1 MSKDA
6 RTLPDD
12 PAKLKAMVLQY
23 QQTIAQH
30 HSVVAQYEQTVQSQ
44 QTKLE
49 QQEHRIAQLLRRLF
63 GPKQERVDPDQL
75 TLFDR
80 EDMEQIAA
88 ESGSGDRGKEK
99 RGTGKRR
106 RGHGRRPLPKNWP
119 RETIVHEL
127 SEEDRQCPCCG
138 EQRQEIGR
146 ETSEQAEYI
155 PAHCKVLVHERVKYA
170 CRKCE
175 EHVAIAAK
183 PPQPIEKGLPGPGL
197 LAQTVLGKYGD
208 HLPLY
213 RLEDIL
219 ARHGWPVRRS
229 TLCGWIAAAA
239 DLCEPFYRRMCEL
252 VLQSKVVHTDDTTV
266 KLLDPLLGHA
276 REARFWAYIGDKL
289 HPYWAYDFTPNRK
302 RDGPAKFLDG
312 YEGYLQAD
320 AYGGYDGIFLQSQGK
335 IQEVACWAHCR
346 RYWWEARTTDSR
358 RAHEALAYIARLNQ
372 VETPLVDKT
381 PHERFAARRDHA
393 RPVLAEFHAW
403 LDSQEGGVLPKSPI
417 GKAVTYTRNQWEA
430 LCRYTDDG
438 DLAIDNN
445 LAERAMKIPALGRK
459 NWLFVASESGGR
471 RAAILFSLVASCKAN
486 HVEPFAYLRDLFTR
500 LPAIST
506 SDQLDPLLPDRWLQA
521 NPLHRWDIADQR
533 KQERQAKR
541 RRK

>member
-1 MSKDA
+1 MSNDA

-12 PAKLKAMVLQY
+12 PAKLKAMLLQY
-23 QQTIAQH
+23 Q
-30 HSVVAQYEQTVQSQ
+30 SVVAQYEETIQTQ

-49 QQEHRIAQLLRRLF
+49 QHEQRIAQLLRRLF
-63 GPKQERVDPDQL
+63 GPKQERIDPDQL

-80 EDMEQIAA
+80 EDLEEIAA
-88 ESGSGDRGKEK
+88 EAGDSGPDERKPGAR
-99 RGTGKRR
+99 KRR
-106 RGHGRRPLPKNWP
+106 RGHGRRPLPKHWP

-127 SEEDRQCPCCG
+127 TEAERQCPCCG
-138 EQRQEIGR
+138 GLRQEIGR
-146 ETSEQAEYI
+146 ESSEQAEYV

-183 PPQPIEKGLPGPGL
+183 PPQPIHKGLPGAGL

-219 ARHGWPVRRS
+219 ARHGWTVRRS
-229 TLCGWIAAAA
+229 TLCGWIASAA
-239 DLCEPFYRRMCEL
+239 DLCDPLYRRMCEL
-252 VLQSKVVHTDDTTV
+252 ALQSRVLHTDDTTV

-289 HPYWAYDFTPNRK
+289 HPYTAYDFTPNRK

-320 AYGGYDGIFLQSQGK
+320 AYGGYDGIFLESKGK
-335 IQEVACWAHCR
+335 IREVACWAHCR
-346 RYWWEARTTDSR
+346 RYWWEAKTTDSR
-358 RAHEALAYIARLNQ
+358 RAHEALSYIARLYQ
-372 VETPLVDKT
+372 LEKELADKASL
-381 PHERFAARRDHA
+381 ERGKLRREHA
-393 RPVLAEFHAW
+393 LPILGEFRTW
-403 LDSQEGGVLPKSPI
+403 LDEEATSVLPKSAI
-417 GKAVTYTRNQWEA
+417 GKAFTYTRNQWEA

-445 LAERAMKIPALGRK
+445 RAERAVKIPALGRK
-459 NWLFVASESGGR
+459 NWLFVASETGGR

-486 HVEPFAYLRDLFTR
+486 RVEPFAYLRDLFTR
-500 LPAIST
+500 LPAVST
-506 SDQLDPLLPDRWLQA
+506 PDQLDALLPDRWLQA
-521 NPLHRWDIADQR
+521 NPQHRWDIADLR
-533 KQERQAKR
+533 KEERRAK
-541 RRK
+541 K

>member
-6 RTLPDD
+6 HSLPDD

-23 QQTIAQH
+23 QQM
-30 HSVVAQYEQTVQSQ
+30 VGQYEETVQAQ
-44 QTKLE
+44 QTKLQ

-75 TLFDR
+75 TLFDQ
-80 EDMEQIAA
+80 EDIEAIAA
-88 ESGSGDRGKEK
+88 EPQRDGQGKK
-99 RGTGKRR
+99 KKGR
-106 RGHGRRPLPKNWP
+106 RGHGRRPLPKSWP
-119 RETIVHEL
+119 RETIVYEL
-127 SEEDRQCPCCG
+127 SEEERRCPCCG
-138 EQRQEIGR
+138 ELRQEIGR

-219 ARHGWPVRRS
+219 ARHGWTVRRS
-229 TLCGWIAAAA
+229 TLCGWIGAAA
-239 DLCEPFYRRMCEL
+239 DLCDPLYRRMCEL
-252 VLQSKVVHTDDTTV
+252 TLQSKVLHTDDTTV

-289 HPYWAYDFTPNRK
+289 HPYTVYDFTPNRK
-302 RDGPAKFLDG
+302 RDGPVNFLSG

-320 AYGGYDGIFLQSQGK
+320 AYGGYDGIFLASKGK

-346 RYWWEARTTDSR
+346 RYWWEAKSTDSR
-358 RAHEALAYIARLNQ
+358 RAHEALSYIARLYQ
-372 VETPLVDKT
+372 LEG
-381 PHERFAARRDHA
+381 E
-393 RPVLAEFHAW
+393 LAEQTPQKRAALRQEHSRPILDEFRTW
-403 LDSQEGGVLPKSPI
+403 LDGNAKQQGVLPKSAI
-417 GKAVTYTRNQWEA
+417 GKAFTYTLNQWDA
-430 LCRYTDDG
+430 LCRYTEDG

-459 NWLFVASESGGR
+459 NWLFVASETGGR

-486 HVEPFAYLRDLFTR
+486 HVEPFAYLRDLFTQ
-500 LPAIST
+500 LPTVT
-506 SDQLDPLLPDRWLQA
+506 SPADLDALLPDRWLQA
-521 NPLHRWDIADQR
+521 NPQHRWDIADQR
-533 KQERQAKR
+533 KEERPSKN
-541 RRK
+541 